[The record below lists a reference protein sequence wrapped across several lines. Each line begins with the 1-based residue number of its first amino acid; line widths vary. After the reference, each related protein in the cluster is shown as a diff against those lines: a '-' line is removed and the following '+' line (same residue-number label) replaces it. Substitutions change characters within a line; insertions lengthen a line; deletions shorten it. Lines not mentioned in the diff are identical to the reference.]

1 MATIYIDNQAYEVK
15 DGQNLLQACLSLGFN
30 VPYFCWHPALQ
41 SVGACR
47 QCAVKQFQNENDTV
61 GKIVMACMTP
71 ATNGTR
77 ISIDDKDAQAFRA
90 RMIALYMTNHPHD
103 CPVCDEGGECH
114 LQDMTVMSGHNYRE
128 YRFTKRTYNNQNLG
142 PFIHHEM
149 NRCIQ
154 CYRCTRFYNN
164 YAGGRDFGPFASHN
178 HVFFGRHEDGAL
190 ESEFSG
196 NLVEIC
202 PTGVFTDKTFKK
214 HHSRAWDLQTATSV
228 CVHCGLGCNV
238 TPGERYGELR
248 RIRNRYNGEVNGYF
262 LCDRGRFGYEFVN
275 AATRVREPLVRDK
288 ENNALK
294 AVSKTDALTHVR
306 GLMRNG
312 KVIGIG
318 SPRASLES
326 NYALRALVGADKFYS
341 GSAKAEHALVA
352 AMLDMMR
359 HSPARVPSLR
369 EVGEA
374 DAVLVLGEDV
384 TNTAPMMALQVY
396 QALYRAMLPEAEKA
410 GIPAWN
416 DAPARELIQNRR
428 GFMAVAA
435 LADTKLDA
443 FAAVTHRGAP
453 DDLARLGFAVAHDI
467 DPSAPSVEGLSE
479 EVRGIAQ
486 AIAEGL
492 KKAKRPLVITGPS
505 CGSEDVLNGAFNV
518 AAALCKQ
525 GADAALSFVMPECNS
540 VGAGLMG
547 GGVLEDAVTAVES
560 GAADTVVILENNLC
574 RRVERAMVDRLLA
587 GAKHVVVLDHTRNAV
602 LERSEAVL
610 PAATFAEGDGTL
622 VNNEGRAQRCIQV
635 MPPQEHIQE
644 SWRWLGEVNGT
655 PWKTID
661 AVQAELTKALPELAG
676 VVEVVPGSDTRFVGQ
691 RLPRQPH
698 RYSGRT
704 SMCANINVHEPKIAE
719 DPDSLFTFSMEGFRG
734 KVPGSVI
741 PSYWAP
747 GWNSVQGLSKFQ
759 EEVGGALC
767 GGDPGVRLIVS
778 DKKAAYAGNVLV
790 KAEARA
796 GERLVVALAHVFGS
810 DELSALSA
818 PVAERAPKPYV
829 ALNPADTAALGV
841 QDGDIVEV
849 TVAGAALALPVQ
861 ARPGLAAGLVGVPAG
876 VVDVPAAQLPA
887 WGVVKKR
894 IEG

>member
-47 QCAVKQFQNENDTV
+47 QCAVKQFQNETDTV

-77 ISIDDKDAQAFRA
+77 ISIDDADAQAFRA
-90 RMIALYMTNHPHD
+90 RMIELYMTNHPHD

-114 LQDMTVMSGHNYRE
+114 LQDMTVMSGHNYRS

-178 HVFFGRHEDGAL
+178 HVFFGRHEEGAL

-202 PTGVFTDKTFKK
+202 PTGVFTDKTFKQ
-214 HHSRAWDLQTATSV
+214 HHSRAWDLQTAPSV

-275 AATRVREPLVRDK
+275 AATRVREPLLRDRDSH
-288 ENNALK
+288 ELK
-294 AVSKTDALTHVR
+294 AVSKKDALAHVR
-306 GLMRNG
+306 GILRAG

-318 SPRASLES
+318 SPRASMES
-326 NYALRALVGADKFYS
+326 NYALRAMAGPDRFYM
-341 GSAKAEHALVA
+341 GMAKPEHALLGT
-352 AMLDMMR
+352 MLDMMR
-359 HSPARVPSLR
+359 HTPARVPSLR
-369 EVGEA
+369 EIGEA

-384 TNTAPMMALQVY
+384 TNAAPMMALQVY
-396 QALYRAMLPEAEKA
+396 QALYRAMLPEAAKA
-410 GIPAWN
+410 GIPDWN
-416 DAPARELIQNRR
+416 DAPAREFIQNRR
-428 GFMAVAA
+428 GFLAVAA
-435 LADTKLDA
+435 PADTKLDA
-443 FAAVTHRGAP
+443 FAAVTHHGAP
-453 DDLARLGFAVAHDI
+453 DEVARLGFAIAQALDGT
-467 DPSAPSVEGLSE
+467 APSVEGLSE
-479 EVRGIAQ
+479 EVRGMAQ

-505 CGSEDVLNGAFNV
+505 CGSEGVLKGAFNV
-518 AAALCKQ
+518 AAALGKQ

-540 VGAGLMG
+540 VGAGLLG
-547 GGVLEDAVTAVES
+547 GGTLEDAVAAVES
-560 GAADTVVILENNLC
+560 GAADTVVILENNLY
-574 RRVERAMVDRLLA
+574 RRAERGLVDRLLA

-602 LERSEAVL
+602 LERAEAVL

-635 MPPQEHIQE
+635 MNPQEFVQE
-644 SWRWLGEVNGT
+644 SWRWLGELNGM

-661 AVQAELTKALPELAG
+661 ALQAELVQALPEFTGIA
-676 VVEVVPGSDTRFVGQ
+676 EVVPGAETRFAGQ

-704 SMCANINVHEPKIAE
+704 AMRANINVHEPKIAE

-767 GGDPGVRLIVS
+767 GGDPGVRLIAS
-778 DKKAAYAGNVLV
+778 DKQAGYASGVPAMTEAKAGD
-790 KAEARA
+790 RW
-796 GERLVVALAHVFGS
+796 VVALPHVFGS

-829 ALNPADTAALGV
+829 ALNPADAAALGV
-841 QDGDIVEV
+841 QEGDIVEV

-876 VVDVPAAQLPA
+876 VVEVPPARLPA
-887 WGVVKKR
+887 RGMVKKR

>member
-1 MATIYIDNQAYEVK
+1 MATIYIDNQPYEVK

-47 QCAVKQFQNENDTV
+47 QCAVKQFKDENDTA

-71 ATNGTR
+71 AANGTR
-77 ISIDDKDAQAFRA
+77 ISIDDAEAQAFRA
-90 RMIALYMTNHPHD
+90 RMIELYMTNHPHD

-114 LQDMTVMSGHNYRE
+114 LQDMTVMSGHNYRS
-128 YRFTKRTYNNQNLG
+128 YRFTKRTYNNQALG
-142 PFIHHEM
+142 PFINHEM

-178 HVFFGRHEDGAL
+178 HVFFGRHEEGAL

-214 HHSRAWDLQTATSV
+214 HHSRAWDLQTAPSV

-275 AATRVREPLVRDK
+275 AATRVKEPLLRD
-288 ENNALK
+288 ETSNTLK
-294 AVSKTDALTHVR
+294 TASKKDALTRVR
-306 GLMRNG
+306 GLLRDG

-318 SPRASLES
+318 SPRATVES
-326 NYALRALVGADKFYS
+326 NYALRALVGPEKFYT
-341 GSAKAEHALVA
+341 GMAKTEHALTA
-352 AMLDMMR
+352 TMIDMMR

-374 DAVLVLGEDV
+374 DAVLVLGEDL
-384 TNTAPMMALQVY
+384 TNTVPMMALQVY

-416 DAPARELIQNRR
+416 DAPAREFIQNRR
-428 GFMAVAA
+428 GFMAIAA
-435 LADTKLDA
+435 PVDTKLDA
-443 FAAVTHRGAP
+443 FAAVTQHIAP
-453 DDLARLGFAVAHDI
+453 DEVARLGFAIAHALDVSS
-467 DPSAPSVEGLSE
+467 PAVEGLSPE
-479 EVRGIAQ
+479 ANAVAQ
-486 AIAEGL
+486 TIAEAL

-505 CGSEDVLNGAFNV
+505 CGSEDVLKGAFNV

-525 GADAALSFVMPECNS
+525 GGDTALSFVMPECNS
-540 VGAGLMG
+540 VGAGLLG
-547 GGVLEDAVTAVES
+547 GGTLEEAVAAVES
-560 GAADTVVILENNLC
+560 GAADTVVILENNLY
-574 RRVERAMVDRLLA
+574 RRLEKGKVDRLLA
-587 GAKHVVVLDHTRNAV
+587 GAKHIVVIDHTRNAV
-602 LERSEAVL
+602 MDRAEVVL

-635 MPPQEHIQE
+635 MNPQEFVQE
-644 SWRWLGEVNGT
+644 SWRWLGDVTGI
-655 PWKTID
+655 PWENID
-661 AVQAELTKALPELAG
+661 VLQAELVKSLPVFAG
-676 VVEVVPGSDTRFVGQ
+676 ITAVVPGADARFVGQ

-704 SMCANINVHEPKIAE
+704 SMRANINVHEPKIAE

-778 DKKAAYAGNVLV
+778 DKQAAYAGGVPP
-790 KAEARA
+790 KAETRA
-796 GERLVVALAHVFGS
+796 GEKLVVALAQVFGS
-810 DELSALSA
+810 EELSALSA
-818 PVAERAPKPYV
+818 PVAERVPKPYV
-829 ALNPADTAALGV
+829 ALNPADAAAMGV
-841 QDGDIVEV
+841 QDGDMVEV
-849 TVAGAALALPVQ
+849 TVAGVALALPVQ
-861 ARPGLAAGLVGVPAG
+861 ARCGLAAGLAGVPAG
-876 VVDVPAAQLPA
+876 VAEVPVAQLPA